1 MARRSKLEKNLHTA
15 NLKSE
20 RVFKPPVSKWMNA
33 QVDPIMASFN
43 KARPTTDTEA
53 VEAVVDKFP
62 AWKVVETAGIKTVTP
77 AVKTATTM
85 GNNISF
91 KLLTGV
97 RDDPLKKT
105 SANAVH
111 QIASKLIV
119 EVTEG
124 TKVAVNDIIKAGIE
138 KGKGWKAIGRELRP
152 KVGLNS
158 RNLVTL
164 ANFEEDLLKRGDL
177 SRTQIDARVGVRE
190 RKLHRDRNETIART
204 EAKRSMSEGQRLGY
218 DSAGIKTLIWFAL
231 FDHDAECAAVNGHE
245 FSIAAAAGLQPL
257 HPRCRCLWQPKLS
270 A

>member
-1 MARRSKLEKNLHTA
+1 MARRSKLEKEMHAA
-15 NLKSE
+15 NLRSE
-20 RVFKPPVSKWMNA
+20 AVFKPPVTKWMNA
-33 QVDPIMASFN
+33 QVKPVMESFN

-53 VEAVVDKFP
+53 VLAVVDKFP
-62 AWKVVETAGIKTVTP
+62 AWKIVEAGGIKAVTP
-77 AVKTATTM
+77 AVKTVTTM

-97 RDDPLKKT
+97 RDDPLKKA

-111 QIASKLIV
+111 KIASKLIV
-119 EVTEG
+119 EVTDG
-124 TKVAVNDIIKAGIE
+124 TKAAVNDIIKAGLE

-152 KVGLNS
+152 RIGLNS

-204 EAKRSMSEGQRLGY
+204 EAKRGMSEGQRLGF

-231 FDHDAECAAVNGHE
+231 FDHDPECAAVNGNE
-245 FSIAAAAGLQPL
+245 YSIAAAAGLQPL
-257 HPRCRCLWQPKLS
+257 HPR
-270 A
+270 